1 MTVAD
6 LNTFQARIRSVVRGF
21 HVYKAVWSPVIGT
34 LQLISTAQKIIKAEL
49 GAKFEKI
56 RFTSNWRLITVA
68 L

>member
-1 MTVAD
+1 MAVAD

-49 GAKFEKI
+49 GATFIGEKFGSLQ
-56 RFTSNWRLITVA
+56 TGA
-68 L
+68 